1 MIKSFF
7 DFPSLATAA
16 LAYGGESYI
25 KKAYRSFTGDIP
37 VDWKLPIPKNQL
49 PELDKLISRLAS
61 NYAYLST
68 TIMKDFIEFPINN
81 QMSDIHSFCE
91 EFSQFLIQKII
102 EVKAVENSD
111 DIRIDELGNVVWS
124 LYDPIDTTPLKDRK
138 VIFINST
145 YSTFLLN
152 RTDWS
157 QFGSG
162 LDAYKGLIDDKKV
175 DQSKLEFSLPYIPQ
189 KVWWNH
195 LTFGKGS
202 SSGLQGIAAQIIAMK
217 ILAETKALEGVVVI
231 ASISRNNHAPFHT
244 INKTRLYPDVI
255 IISEATGLI
264 GKGPCGFAIAQNG
277 QAMVEVSANH
287 GFRIEDGCRIIA
299 EAAASNLN
307 NTKIRKTNFQS
318 ILNPSSQVVQDVV
331 LEPSHFSARFVRT
344 LNIGETGDDAL
355 EDIERL
361 PSVQKLI
368 GYGGSVT
375 LSEYESFPA
384 WKIPRDNPTISVI
397 SETYRRA
404 VAPYVDEINEDN
416 PLYLRRY
423 PNFIPRGRGDNS
435 TGYPIKLENEKENQ
449 NQNQEFDFDSNK
461 YKCSKNWIEI
471 HVKKNGL
478 SKTSKN
484 ISLFMPPTFAVGSG
498 LIENSGMPG
507 EFVSN
512 DLNWAPIA
520 IIARF
525 PSLFADQNSK

>member
-16 LAYGGESYI
+16 LAYGGESYA
-25 KKAYRSFTGDIP
+25 KKAFQSLTGDIP
-37 VDWKLPIPKNQL
+37 VDWRLPIPTNQL
-49 PELDKLISRLAS
+49 SEPDKLISRLAS

-68 TIMKDFIEFPINN
+68 TIMKEFIEFPSNN
-81 QMSDIHSFCE
+81 QMTDIHSFCE
-91 EFSQFLIQKII
+91 DFSQFLIQKII
-102 EVKAVENSD
+102 EVKGVENEN
-111 DIRIDELGNVVWS
+111 DIGIDELGNVVWS
-124 LYDPIDTTPLKDRK
+124 LYDPLDTTPLKDRK
-138 VIFINST
+138 VIFINSS

-157 QFGSG
+157 QFGAG
-162 LDAYKGLIDDKKV
+162 LDAYKGLIDEKKV
-175 DQSKLEFSLPYIPQ
+175 DPSKLEFSLPYMPQ
-189 KVWWNH
+189 KVYWKH
-195 LTFGKGS
+195 LTFGKGA

-217 ILAETKALEGVVVI
+217 ILAETKAYNGVVIV
-231 ASISRNNHAPFHT
+231 ASISRNNHSPFH
-244 INKTRLYPDVI
+244 IVNKTKLYPDVI
-255 IISEATGLI
+255 IISEATGSI
-264 GKGPCGFAIAQNG
+264 TKGPCGFAIAQNG

-299 EAAASNLN
+299 EAAAANLN
-307 NTKIRKTNFQS
+307 HTKFKKSTFQS

-361 PSVQKLI
+361 PSVQKLL

-384 WKIPRDNPTISVI
+384 WKIPRDNPTINII

-404 VAPYVDEINEDN
+404 VSPYVDEATEEI
-416 PLYLRRY
+416 PLDLKRY
-423 PNFIPRGRGDNS
+423 PFFIPRGRGDSS
-435 TGYPIKLENEKENQ
+435 TGYPIDLGNQ
-449 NQNQEFDFDSNK
+449 NHKQNLDQEIIYETNK
-461 YKCSKNWIEI
+461 DKCSKSWIEI
-471 HVKKNGL
+471 HVQKGGL

-484 ISLFMPPTFAVGSG
+484 VSLFMPPTFAVGSG

-512 DLNWAPIA
+512 DLIWAPIA
-520 IIARF
+520 ILARF
-525 PSLFADQNSK
+525 PEILVDQCK